1 MIGPLDKR
9 YLHNQFL
16 ISDYSLKSLAD
27 NLLFIGL
34 SSGPALIS
42 DRPSFVPALSIK
54 HWLKSDDIL
63 KQRKLNL
70 IKLGGGA
77 LEFLFLDIE
86 LSLEIIDFVDFHL
99 LLLFF
104 CSELS

>member
-16 ISDYSLKSLAD
+16 ISNDSLKSLAD

-34 SSGPALIS
+34 SSGPTLIS